1 VIRLCVM
8 GVLALLAS
16 ACASDE
22 DESDGVSGA
31 GGSGGSPSSSGSGGS
46 EASGGRSGASGA
58 IATGGASGAVATG
71 GSGGAAANDAATVN
85 VGVCGQRGEAMV
97 SATTFSGFEELYVI
111 ADEGFGDD
119 ICVVRYETTRIG
131 EAPEGCDDPTADV
144 DCLWTHMVELSNPM
158 IMTDVD
164 GACAKSGLGLDAAA
178 IAELDGSQ
186 AAYGFV
192 SEFAGHNSVLLR
204 YDEAMDDWSPYGNG
218 TWDEDA
224 EMFRFDHRDG
234 LCDY

>member
-1 VIRLCVM
+1 
-8 GVLALLAS
+8 
-16 ACASDE
+16 
-22 DESDGVSGA
+22 
-31 GGSGGSPSSSGSGGS
+31 
-46 EASGGRSGASGA
+46 
-58 IATGGASGAVATG
+58 
-71 GSGGAAANDAATVN
+71 
-85 VGVCGQRGEAMV
+85 
-97 SATTFSGFEELYVI
+97 
-111 ADEGFGDD
+111 
-119 ICVVRYETTRIG
+119 VRFETTRIG

-144 DCLWTHMVELSNPM
+144 DCLWTHMVELTNPM

-186 AAYGFV
+186 AGYGFV

-204 YDEAMDDWSPYGNG
+204 YDEAMDEWSPYGNG
-218 TWDEDA
+218 TWDEGA